1 MVVAAAVT
9 VVKVQFNT
17 PLVDVDTDGVVV
29 FWVIEVF
36 AVAVQPFAAVTVKL

>member
-1 MVVAAAVT
+1 MVVVALALT

-17 PLVDVDTDGVVV
+17 PLVEVDTDGVVV

-36 AVAVQPFAAVTVKL
+36 AVAVQPFAVDTA